1 MCFNRF
7 MTSIILAILFF
18 YSNIIF
24 AADVIISKNTKLEG
38 KLITPV
44 HSKYNKEGDVILFS
58 ISESYIYNGI
68 EIIPEG
74 TTGKAVV
81 TDSQKA
87 GYFGVGGRIFF
98 EPQSL
103 ILANGVE
110 VPLMFKT
117 GKDNDWRDTENQIVA
132 TAAVGIFAG
141 FFQGKNQKLPAGA
154 KFCLYVKDDVNLGSE
169 EDVKRDFAI

>member
-1 MCFNRF
+1 MYFIRLLI
-7 MTSIILAILFF
+7 SAIIISSFF
-18 YSNIIF
+18 SSNIVLAKDI
-24 AADVIISKNTKLEG
+24 VISKNTRLEG

-44 HSKYNKEGDVILFS
+44 HSKYNKKGDVILFY
-58 ISESYIYNGI
+58 ISESYVDNGI

-74 TTGKAVV
+74 TTGKAIV

-103 ILANGVE
+103 ILSNGIE
-110 VPLMFKT
+110 VPLMFET
-117 GKDNDWRDTENQIVA
+117 GKKEDWHDTANQVIA

-141 FFQGKNQKLPAGA
+141 FFQGKNQNYPAGS
-154 KFCLYVKDDVNLGSE
+154 KFYLYVKENVNLGSE
-169 EDVKRDFAI
+169 DDVKRDFSV

>member
-1 MCFNRF
+1 MYCSRLLK
-7 MTSIILAILFF
+7 IILVVILLF
-18 YSNIIF
+18 YSNAIF
-24 AADVIISKNTKLEG
+24 AEDVIISKNTKLEG

-81 TDSQKA
+81 TESQKA

-103 ILANGVE
+103 ILANGIE
-110 VPLMFKT
+110 VPLTFKI
-117 GKDNDWRDTENQIVA
+117 GKDSDLCDAVNQVVA
-132 TAAVGIFAG
+132 TAAIGIFAG
-141 FFQGKNQKLPAGA
+141 FFQGRNQKLPAGS
-154 KFCLYVKDDVNLGSE
+154 KFYLYVKDDVNLGSE